1 MHRRKL
7 FLVIV
12 SMILSIS
19 ITVAQGVCPTIVAD
33 ALSATGSACSSIG
46 RNEACYG
53 NVQIVAELA
62 DSALPFEKQG
72 DIIELANLERLTL
85 APYDEAT
92 NAWGVALMNVQAN
105 IPDTMPG
112 QGVTFLLFG
121 DVDITNA
128 GDSMEAFYFSS
139 GVGTA
144 GCNEA
149 QSGIIINT
157 PKGVGT
163 VSLIANDV
171 TIELGST
178 AVLTAIPDDIM
189 TIALTEGNATVT
201 AEGVSQEFEGDFQV
215 TIPIN
220 EDLEAVG
227 APSEPEPIPEET
239 TEILPDITEFVADEE
254 EQDTDGENDNDIS
267 DTGLVT
273 DGGIIVPLTGNWSY
287 TLGTVSASD
296 GCPSEMG
303 DAMSSSPIPTTFVE
317 FGDTFDLQTM
327 MESTTPEGMPPNTT
341 YANPAPNVYTMEF
354 TQEGVTVT
362 WLMTMQ
368 SQSLMTGEFSVDMSG
383 IGMDCAIS
391 AAYTV
396 ALEG

>member
-1 MHRRKL
+1 MQKRKL
-7 FLVIV
+7 LLVFF
-12 SMILSIS
+12 SLLLSIS
-19 ITVAQGVCPTIVAD
+19 ITVAQDVCPTIVAD
-33 ALSATGSACSSIG
+33 ALTATGSACSGIG
-46 RNEACYG
+46 RNQACYG
-53 NVQIVAELA
+53 NVQISAELA

-72 DIIELANLERLTL
+72 DIVELTNLQRLTL
-85 APYDEAT
+85 APYDKAT
-92 NAWGVALMNVQAN
+92 SAWGVALMNVQAN

-157 PKGVGT
+157 PEGVGT

-178 AVLTAIPDDIM
+178 AVLTAIPDDVM

-239 TEILPDITEFVADEE
+239 TETLPDIFEFVADEE
-254 EQDTDGENDNDIS
+254 QNTDGGDNNDIS

-287 TLGTVSASD
+287 TLETVSTTD
-296 GCPSEMG
+296 GCPPGMG

-341 YANPAPNVYTMEF
+341 YGNPASNVYTMGF

-362 WLMTMQ
+362 WVMTLQ
-368 SQSLMTGEFSVDMSG
+368 SQSLMTGEFAFDMSS
-383 IGMDCAIS
+383 IGTNCAIS
-391 AAYTV
+391 VAYSV
-396 ALEG
+396 ALQG